1 MDILSISASRVLF
14 HRLGDSMRF
23 HNPGARAALPLAAGI
38 LFTLAGCSTV
48 AVNSSGLSPV
58 VPTAPPSTAGNL
70 TSDDEGF
77 RRLKHVVVIYLENHS
92 FDNLYG
98 EFPGANGL
106 ANAPRATQVDSLGK
120 PFAVLPTPPG
130 GEFPSN
136 LPNAPFNIEQYIP
149 IGVNSPDL
157 VHRFYQEQAQIDR
170 GKMDKFAAI
179 SDAKGLVM
187 GYYHTANL
195 PLAAEAARNTLCDNF
210 FHGAF
215 GGSFLNH
222 IYFIS
227 AQVPTFANAPQAM
240 HAQLDQNG
248 ALVRDGAVT
257 PDGYDVNTT
266 FSVNAPHPSTIP
278 SAFLVPNQTF
288 PTIGDRLS
296 EKNVSW
302 AWYSGGWADALAG
315 HADSLFQF
323 HHQPFAYFANFADGT
338 AAKAEHLKDETE
350 FIAAAR
356 AGTLPAVSFV
366 KPVGEVNEHPG
377 YANVKSGEEHVVE
390 LLEALRSNPQWN
402 ETAVIITYDENGGF
416 WDHIAPPVI
425 DRWGPGS
432 RVPTFVIS
440 PLAKH
445 GYVDHNTYDTSS
457 ILALIE
463 HRWGLAPLSTRDAGA
478 NDMHAAFDFAQT
490 LEKGASR

>member
-1 MDILSISASRVLF
+1 MRLCKPFDGMVAIGPMDMLSIVASPTLL
-14 HRLGDSMRF
+14 HRLGDLMRS
-23 HNPGARAALPLAAGI
+23 HNYRARAAVPLTAGI
-38 LFTLAGCSTV
+38 LLTLAACSTV
-48 AVNSSGLSPV
+48 AVNASGPSSV
-58 VPTAPPSTAGNL
+58 VPTSAPSTAGNL
-70 TSDDEGF
+70 TSEDAGF
-77 RRLKHVVVIYLENHS
+77 RRLKHIVVIYLENHS

-106 ANAPRATQVDSLGK
+106 ANAAPRATQVDSLGK

-130 GEFPSN
+130 GAFPSN

-187 GYYHTANL
+187 GYYHTATL
-195 PLAAEAARNTLCDNF
+195 RLAAEAARNTLCDNF

-227 AQVPTFANAPQAM
+227 AQSPTFANAPQQM
-240 HAQLDQNG
+240 HAQFDQNG

-266 FSVNAPHPSTIP
+266 FTINTPHPSTIP
-278 SAFLVPNQTF
+278 AAFLVPNQTF

-296 EKNVSW
+296 DKKVSW
-302 AWYSGGWADALAG
+302 AWYSGGWADALAE

-356 AGTLPAVSFV
+356 AGTLPAVAFV

-390 LLEALRSNPQWN
+390 LLKALRSNPQWN

-416 WDHIAPPVI
+416 WDHVAPPVI

-432 RVPTFVIS
+432 RVPTLVIS
-440 PLAKH
+440 PLAMH
-445 GYVDHNTYDTSS
+445 GYVDHNVYDTSS

-463 HRWGLAPLSTRDAGA
+463 HRWGLAPLVSG
-478 NDMHAAFDFAQT
+478 
-490 LEKGASR
+490 E

>member
-1 MDILSISASRVLF
+1 MDILSSGASRIVL

-23 HNPGARAALPLAAGI
+23 DKARAGAALPLATGI
-38 LFTLAGCSTV
+38 LFTLAACSTV
-48 AVNSSGLSPV
+48 AVNASGPSSV
-58 VPTAPPSTAGNL
+58 VATAAPSTAGNL
-70 TSDDEGF
+70 RSDDEGF
-77 RRLKHVVVIYLENHS
+77 RRLKHIVVIYLENHS

-106 ANAPRATQVDSLGK
+106 ANAGARATQVDLLGK
-120 PFAVLPTPPG
+120 SFAVLPTPPG
-130 GEFPSN
+130 GAFPSN

-157 VHRFYQEQAQIDR
+157 VHRFYQEQAQIDG

-187 GYYHTANL
+187 GYYHTSNL
-195 PLAAEAARNTLCDNF
+195 PLAAEAASNTLCDNF

-227 AQVPTFANAPQAM
+227 AQVPIFPSAPQTM
-240 HAQLDQNG
+240 RAQLDEHSNP
-248 ALVRDGAVT
+248 VRDGAVT
-257 PDGYDVNTT
+257 PDGYVVNTSFT
-266 FSVNAPHPSTIP
+266 VNAPHPAMIAAT
-278 SAFLVPNQTF
+278 FLVPNQTF

-350 FIAAAR
+350 FVAAAR
-356 AGTLPAVSFV
+356 AGTLPSVSFV
-366 KPVGEVNEHPG
+366 KPLGEVNEHPG

-390 LLEALRSNPQWN
+390 LLKALRSSPQWS

-416 WDHIAPPVI
+416 WDHVAPPVI

-432 RVPTFVIS
+432 RVPTFVVS

-445 GYVDHNTYDTSS
+445 GFVDHNIYDTSS

-478 NDMHAAFDFAQT
+478 NDMHAAFDFKQ
-490 LEKGASR
+490 